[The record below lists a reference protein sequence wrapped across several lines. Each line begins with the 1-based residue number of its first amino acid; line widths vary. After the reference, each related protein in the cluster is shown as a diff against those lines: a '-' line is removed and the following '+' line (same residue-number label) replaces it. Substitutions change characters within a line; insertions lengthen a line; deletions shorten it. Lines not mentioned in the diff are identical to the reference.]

1 MITIAAVRTPVRL
14 LLLLIACIAA
24 SSGHAGSESQSEG
37 WMLER
42 DTTQPSYAAVE
53 PVRSNV
59 NIDTVVLACEQTWS
73 GDRLLQLQLY
83 LTDEGVLRPIY
94 PHSRPAN
101 DDLRAEV
108 SIDGKVFPV
117 ALLFADDYVV
127 LADAQAGPFPM
138 LSNGILDAM
147 QAGKTMTLRFDLLA
161 EWSGRPTF
169 DSEAVVELQAP
180 GGHAA
185 IAAVRRCANPGE
197 QPRMVDAFI
206 GH

>member
-1 MITIAAVRTPVRL
+1 MITIVAARAPVRL
-14 LLLLIACIAA
+14 LILLISFVAVSAA
-24 SSGHAGSESQSEG
+24 HAGSESPSDG

-42 DTTQPSYAAVE
+42 GMAQPSYAAVE

-59 NIDTVVLACEQTWS
+59 NIHTVVLACEQTLS

-83 LTDEGVLRPIY
+83 LTDEGVLRPVY

-101 DDLRAEV
+101 DDPRAEV
-108 SIDGKVFPV
+108 SIDGNIFPV

-127 LADAQAGPFPM
+127 LADAQTGPFPM

-161 EWSGRPTF
+161 EWSGPSTF
-169 DSEAVVELQAP
+169 DSEAIVDLQAP
-180 GGHAA
+180 GGQSA
-185 IAAVRRCANPGE
+185 IAAVRRCAKPGE
-197 QPRMVDAFI
+197 QPHMVDSFI
-206 GH
+206 GN